1 MTEGGI
7 LLARA
12 SIAHHSKSF
21 SLASRLLPPRCRD
34 TVRVVYAW
42 CRRADDAVDLAPPEH
57 LDGAAR
63 ALLSELDAIYAGETV
78 ADPIALAFSC
88 VARDL
93 EIPKTYPRELLL
105 GMRMDADGTRYETW
119 DDLLL
124 YCHRVAG
131 TVGLMMCHVLGV
143 RDARALRHAA
153 HLGIAMQLTN
163 IARDVVEDWQ
173 RGRLYLPNELLRAL
187 GAEGVHRRLGQPL
200 PRAALPAF
208 AKATEVLLTEA
219 ERYYR
224 SADRGIPDLDFR
236 SAWATAT
243 ARAVYSDIG
252 RALAHQSFAVDAG
265 RAHVSATRKV
275 LLAATEGVRALL
287 RIGSHVG
294 FRPARLAAPLRFPH
308 DILPV

>member
-1 MTEGGI
+1 VTEAAI
-7 LLARA
+7 VLARA

-21 SLASRLLPPRCRD
+21 SLASKLLPRRCRD
-34 TVRVVYAW
+34 TARVVYAW
-42 CRRADDAVDLAPPEH
+42 CRRADDAVDLAPPDR
-57 LDGAAR
+57 LDGATR
-63 ALLSELDAIYAGETV
+63 ALMRELDAIYSGENV
-78 ADPIALAFSC
+78 ADPIVLAFGS
-88 VARDL
+88 VAREL
-93 EIPKTYPRELLL
+93 EIPVTYPRELLL

-143 RDARALRHAA
+143 RDPGALRHAA

-173 RGRLYLPNELLRAL
+173 RGRLYLPNELLSSL
-187 GAEGVHRRLGQPL
+187 GAEGVQRRLGQPL
-200 PRAALPAF
+200 PRAALPAL
-208 AKATEVLLTEA
+208 AKATEALLAEA

-224 SADRGIPDLDFR
+224 SADRGIPHLDFR

-252 RALAHQSFAVDAG
+252 RALARKNFAIDAG
-265 RAHVSATRKV
+265 RAHVSAGRK
-275 LLAATEGVRALL
+275 LFLATSEGMRALF
-287 RIGSHVG
+287 RIGSHAG
-294 FRPARLAAPLRFPH
+294 FRPARLAAPLRFPD
-308 DILPV
+308 DIVPV